1 MKDLDAVKAAIVLA
15 TTLLGSGG
23 ALGLWRLF
31 TSDFLRP
38 YREDQADL
46 RQRIADALAQADE
59 SERKADEAVAA
70 TRKCEEREAHLRL
83 ALIAQGIDVG
93 DLP

>member
-1 MKDLDAVKAAIVLA
+1 MKDLNAVKAALVLA

-46 RQRIADALAQADE
+46 RLRVTEAEARAELSD
-59 SERKADEAVAA
+59 RKADEAVAA

>member
-1 MKDLDAVKAAIVLA
+1 VKDLDAVKAAIVLA

-46 RQRIADALAQADE
+46 RERVVAAETRADE
-59 SERKADEAVAA
+59 SDRKADAAVAA